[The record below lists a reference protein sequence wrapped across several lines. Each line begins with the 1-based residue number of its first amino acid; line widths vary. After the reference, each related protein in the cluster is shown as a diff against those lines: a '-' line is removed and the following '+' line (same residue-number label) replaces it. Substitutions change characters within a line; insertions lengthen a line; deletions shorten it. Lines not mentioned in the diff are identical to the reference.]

1 MKNRLPFAL
10 AMLTALLA
18 FRAQPTVMLATSPS
32 TNAAAPTYAADIAPL
47 IYKNCSVCHRPGQ
60 SAPFSL
66 LSYDDVK
73 KRGEFIVKVT
83 ARRAM
88 PPWHALTATGF
99 EEFRDDR
106 RLSDQELTML
116 KTWVEAG
123 MPAGDMS
130 KAPKA
135 PTYESG
141 WALGT
146 PDLVLTLP
154 NTINIPAEGADLY
167 RNIVLPIDQADAKWI
182 TAIDFAP
189 TARREVHHALFFTG
203 AANMSSQIGDN
214 DLLPGLNLG
223 GGGRGG
229 RRGGGSA
236 AAATALDAAWGGVGG
251 WVPGI
256 TPKFFPDGIA
266 QPFPAHSNLVV
277 QLHLHPSG
285 KPQQE
290 RGQLAIYFA
299 KTPPARSLT
308 AVQVPPMF
316 GYAAGIDIPAGESSY
331 KIHDSY
337 VLPVD
342 VDAFGVRG
350 HAHYLAREMKMV
362 AKLPD
367 GSTRGLLWINDW
379 DFGWQDSY
387 YYKTPFHLPKGTR
400 IETDITYDNTP
411 ANPRQPNSPVKRV
424 KWGRESFDEM
434 GSMTLMAS
442 TMTANDGDALRTS
455 MNQHFR
461 QQLLVMMM
469 GRGRGSRAP
478 Q

>member
-1 MKNRLPFAL
+1 MKNRLTFAIAL
-10 AMLTALLA
+10 LTALVAL
-18 FRAQPTVMLATSPS
+18 RAQPGARTSSDSSSSP
-32 TNAAAPTYAADIAPL
+32 AAPTFAADIAPL

-66 LSYDDVK
+66 LSYEDVK

-83 ARRAM
+83 ARRYM
-88 PPWHALTATGF
+88 PPWHALNAPGF

-106 RLSDQELTML
+106 RLSDQDLAML

-135 PTYESG
+135 PAFESG

-167 RNIVLPIDQADAKWI
+167 RNVVLPIDQADARWI

-203 AANMSSQIGDN
+203 AASSSSLVGDN

-229 RRGGGSA
+229 RGGRGGSA
-236 AAATALDAAWGGVGG
+236 AASQALDAAWGGVGG

-285 KPQQE
+285 RAQQE
-290 RGQLAIYFA
+290 LGQLAIYFA

-316 GYAAGIDIPAGESSY
+316 GYAAGIDIPAGEAHY

-337 VLPVD
+337 VLPVEM
-342 VDAFGVRG
+342 DAFGVRG

-362 AKLPD
+362 ATLPD
-367 GSTRGLLWINDW
+367 GTKRGLLWINDW

-387 YYKTPFHLPKGTR
+387 YYKTPFHLPKGTK

-411 ANPRQPNSPVKRV
+411 TNPRQPNTPAKRV

-434 GSMTLMAS
+434 GSLTLMAATTS
-442 TMTANDGDALRTS
+442 AADGDTLRTS

-461 QQLLVMMM
+461 QQLLQMMLA
-469 GRGRGSRAP
+469 RGRGSRP